1 MLDLS
6 VVIITKN
13 EEDNI
18 ADALESVKWA
28 DDVVV
33 VDSGSTDATLDIAR
47 RYTSRVS
54 TRDWEGYGAQKNH
67 ATGLAAND
75 WVLSLDA
82 DERVSPELAAE
93 IKTLMLSAPPM
104 QGYRI
109 PRTTRYLGRWVRST
123 DWYPDHQLRLYDR
136 RVARWNTRYVHESV
150 TVDGRVGKL
159 RSELRH
165 YAYRD
170 LSHHLS
176 TIDHYTTLA
185 MKQMV
190 SEHQRASALDLVFH
204 PPLAFL
210 RNYVLRLGF
219 RDGVPGLIISL
230 TNSYYV
236 LLKFAKLWAYQH
248 KDSPG
253 SDG

>member
-123 DWYPDHQLRLYDR
+123 DWYPDHQLRLYEPPSLALR
-136 RVARWNTRYVHESV
+136 TCALAR
-150 TVDGRVGKL
+150 
-159 RSELRH
+159 
-165 YAYRD
+165 
-170 LSHHLS
+170 
-176 TIDHYTTLA
+176 
-185 MKQMV
+185 
-190 SEHQRASALDLVFH
+190 SAG
-204 PPLAFL
+204 AFL
-210 RNYVLRLGF
+210 LAKSASRKEE
-219 RDGVPGLIISL
+219 IS
-230 TNSYYV
+230 
-236 LLKFAKLWAYQH
+236 F
-248 KDSPG
+248 
-253 SDG
+253 

>member
-13 EEDNI
+13 AEDNI

-93 IKTLMLSAPPM
+93 IKTLMLSARAESPIACNTLIALLASILASPK
-104 QGYRI
+104 
-109 PRTTRYLGRWVRST
+109 
-123 DWYPDHQLRLYDR
+123 RLF
-136 RVARWNTRYVHESV
+136 
-150 TVDGRVGKL
+150 
-159 RSELRH
+159 
-165 YAYRD
+165 
-170 LSHHLS
+170 
-176 TIDHYTTLA
+176 
-185 MKQMV
+185 
-190 SEHQRASALDLVFH
+190 SALRRD
-204 PPLAFL
+204 
-210 RNYVLRLGF
+210 RLT
-219 RDGVPGLIISL
+219 RLSATPRE
-230 TNSYYV
+230 
-236 LLKFAKLWAYQH
+236 
-248 KDSPG
+248 SPA
-253 SDG
+253 SR